1 MQIHHTYLNQGHL
14 YCRKN
19 GRQVAVHRLLVEEHL
34 GRALPSNEV
43 VHHRDH
49 NPLNNDISNLQVM
62 TRAQHLVHH
71 LRTMPVKP
79 WTEEEVAELIR
90 LTRDGLSLD
99 EIAKRLKRGYY
110 AVRNRRKQ
118 LKKRGLLP

>member
-1 MQIHHTYLNQGHL
+1 MRPNTYLNQGHL
-14 YCRKN
+14 YFPKD
-19 GRQVAVHRLLVEEHL
+19 GRQVAVHRLVVEEHL
-34 GRALPSNEV
+34 GRALTSDEV

-49 NPLNNDISNLQVM
+49 DPLNNDIANLQVM
-62 TRAQHLVHH
+62 TRAEHLVHH

-90 LTRDGLSLD
+90 LTREGLSLD
-99 EIAKRLKRGYY
+99 QIAIRLARGYY

-118 LKKRGLLP
+118 VRKRGLL